1 MPEAAPR
8 LLAFAGSLRQGS
20 YNRRLVHVLAQG
32 AREAGAEVTL
42 IELRDFPLPVYDGDI
57 ESEGMPAPVRE
68 LQALMG
74 AHDGLLISAP
84 EYNGSMPA
92 LVKNTLDWI
101 SRPTEA
107 GGSGVALFR
116 DKVAGIVSASPGP
129 LGGLRS
135 LLVLR
140 DALSKLGLL
149 VVPQQVAVGQAADK
163 LPDYGIL
170 NDDRLRAGVHDVG
183 AAVVR
188 HLGVV
193 ARPRTGA
200 AA

>member
-1 MPEAAPR
+1 MSDAVPR

-20 YNRRLVHVLAQG
+20 YNRRLIHVLAQG

-42 IELRDFPLPVYDGDI
+42 LELRDYPLPIYDGDI
-57 ESEGMPAPVRE
+57 EAAGMPPQARE
-68 LQALMG
+68 LQALMAG
-74 AHDGLLISAP
+74 HDGLLISTP

-101 SRPTEA
+101 SRPTDA

-149 VVPQQVAVGQAADK
+149 VVPQQMAVGQAADK

-193 ARPRTGA
+193 ARPHTGA

>member
-1 MPEAAPR
+1 MTAPAPR
-8 LLAFAGSLRQGS
+8 LLAFAGALRQGS
-20 YNRRLVHVLAQG
+20 YNRRLIHVLADG
-32 AREAGAEVTL
+32 ARTAGAQVTL
-42 IELRDFPLPVYDGDI
+42 IELRDYPLPVYDGDI
-57 ESEGMPAPVRE
+57 EAAGMPDAVRA
-68 LQALMG
+68 LQQLMRE
-74 AHDGLLISAP
+74 HDGLLISTP

-101 SRPTEA
+101 SRPTA
-107 GGSGVALFR
+107 DGRSGVALFQ

-140 DALSKLGLL
+140 DALAKLGLI

-163 LPDYGIL
+163 LTDYGVL
-170 NDDRLRAGVHDVG
+170 NDDRMKTNVHGVA

-188 HLGVV
+188 HVTMRVGV
-193 ARPRTGA
+193 A
-200 AA
+200 A

>member
-1 MPEAAPR
+1 MPAPR

-20 YNRRLVHVLAQG
+20 YNRRLIHVLAEG
-32 AREAGAEVTL
+32 ARAAGAQVTL
-42 IELRDFPLPVYDGDI
+42 IELRDFALPIYDGDI
-57 ESEGMPAPVRE
+57 EADGMPENARR
-68 LQALMG
+68 LQALM
-74 AHDGLLISAP
+74 AEHDGLLVSTP

-101 SRPTEA
+101 SRPLES
-107 GGSGVALFR
+107 GRSGVTLFQ

-140 DALSKLGLL
+140 DALAKLGLL

-163 LPDYGIL
+163 LTDYGVL
-170 NDDRLRAGVHDVG
+170 NDDRLRTSVHGVG

-188 HLGVV
+188 HLGVMNSTV
-193 ARPRTGA
+193 DRKGA
-200 AA
+200 TA

>member
-1 MPEAAPR
+1 MADTGPR

-20 YNRRLVHVLAQG
+20 YNRRLVHVLAEG
-32 AREAGAEVTL
+32 ARAAGAEVTL

-57 ESEGMPAPVRE
+57 EANGMPAPVRE
-68 LQALMG
+68 LQALM
-74 AHDGLLISAP
+74 ASHHGLLISTP

-101 SRPTEA
+101 SRPTDA
-107 GGSGVALFR
+107 GTSGVALFR

-140 DALSKLGLL
+140 DALAKLGLL

-163 LPDYGIL
+163 LPDYGVL
-170 NDDRLRAGVHDVG
+170 NDDRLRTGVHGVA

-188 HLGVV
+188 QVRAGLLAGEM
-193 ARPRTGA
+193 A
-200 AA
+200 

>member
-1 MPEAAPR
+1 MPDHRPR
-8 LLAFAGSLRQGS
+8 LLAFAGSLREGS
-20 YNRRLVHVLAQG
+20 YNRRLIHVLAEG
-32 AREAGAEVTL
+32 ARAAGAEVTL
-42 IELRDFPLPVYDGDI
+42 IELRDHPLPIYDGDI
-57 ESEGMPAPVRE
+57 EASGAPAEVRR
-68 LQALMG
+68 LQALM
-74 AHDGLLISAP
+74 AEHDGLLISTP

-101 SRPTEA
+101 SRPTES
-107 GGSGVALFR
+107 GRSGVGLFQ

-140 DALSKLGLL
+140 DALAKLGLL

-163 LPDYGIL
+163 LPDYGVL
-170 NDDRLRAGVHDVG
+170 NDDRLRAGVHGVG

-188 HLGVV
+188 HLGVL
-193 ARPRTGA
+193 TGA
-200 AA
+200 PA

>member
-1 MPEAAPR
+1 MADTPR

-20 YNRRLVHVLAQG
+20 YNRRLVHVLAEG
-32 AREAGAEVTL
+32 ARAAGAEVTL

-57 ESEGMPAPVRE
+57 EASGMPAPVRE
-68 LQALMG
+68 LQALMA
-74 AHDGLLISAP
+74 AHHGLLISTP

-101 SRPTEA
+101 SRPTDA
-107 GGSGVALFR
+107 GTSGVALFR

-140 DALSKLGLL
+140 DALAKLGLL

-163 LPDYGIL
+163 LADYGVL
-170 NDDRLRAGVHDVG
+170 NDDRLRASVHGVG

-188 HLGVV
+188 QVRAGLLLGEM
-193 ARPRTGA
+193 A
-200 AA
+200 